1 MEEAGVLRG
10 GPAGPEQ
17 QWPTVSSTTAG
28 KDGKIQNICEELMLT
43 ALISL
48 LMLLFT
54 FSSILH
60 L

>member
-28 KDGKIQNICEELMLT
+28 KDVKIQNICEELMLI
-43 ALISL
+43 ALVNL
-48 LMLLFT
+48 LMLLFA
-54 FSSILH
+54 FSSVLY